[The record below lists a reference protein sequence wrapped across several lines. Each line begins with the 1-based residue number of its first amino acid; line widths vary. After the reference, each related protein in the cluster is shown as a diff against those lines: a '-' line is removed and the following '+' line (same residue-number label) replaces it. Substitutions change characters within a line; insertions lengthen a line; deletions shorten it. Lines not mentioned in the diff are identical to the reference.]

1 MHLKLLLAAQ
11 NKFVI
16 ATFIGDEEMFEQ
28 AKEQHAIATGKK
40 VNNDHYLRARFNSLP
55 YQRGSAGTSD

>member
-1 MHLKLLLAAQ
+1 MDLKQLQAAQ

-28 AKEQHAIATGKK
+28 AKEQLAIATGTK
-40 VNNDHYLRARFNSLP
+40 VNNDNSLCARTDSIP
-55 YQRGSAGTSD
+55 HERRSTGTSN